1 MKIQIDT
8 RTKGI
13 FVDELDLFD
22 HIRKLEKRNDLLFRT
37 IKEIKYM
44 ITYLKINEMNL
55 ANTKLLKEIEK
66 IIEGVDI
73 R

>member
-13 FVDELDLFD
+13 FVDELDLFN